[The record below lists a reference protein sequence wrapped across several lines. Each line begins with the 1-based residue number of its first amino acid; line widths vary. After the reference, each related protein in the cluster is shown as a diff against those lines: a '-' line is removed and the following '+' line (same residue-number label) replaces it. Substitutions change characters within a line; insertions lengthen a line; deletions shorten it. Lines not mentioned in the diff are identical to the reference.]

1 MCLAVGRDP
10 ELRGHLVE
18 TCVVCGEAVDETN
31 SAVCHGCNRRYH
43 LVLRQG
49 GQGKDCGDVWI
60 NEAFMSLQ
68 FACFNCLRPA
78 GADSAPPT
86 ASMPAA
92 SGPASARR
100 PLRARLSNEQ
110 APPSRVRRSR
120 GRRRYRKG

>member
-1 MCLAVGRDP
+1 M
-10 ELRGHLVE
+10 E

-68 FACFNCLRPA
+68 FACFNCLRAA

-86 ASMPAA
+86 ASAA
-92 SGPASARR
+92 AAPQPASARHSPQA
-100 PLRARLSNEQ
+100 PLYGVQ
-110 APPSRVRRSR
+110 APPSRARRSR